1 MIDHTGIAIILVG
14 IGIIALLLVTLWNSA
29 RKNRELKRSQD
40 RLRLAAGVFEHAQ
53 EGILITNAKGEVVDV
68 NDTFLTLSGY
78 RREDVLGRNPR
89 FLSSGQQ
96 GKDFYASM
104 WHELTTIGTWRGEL
118 WNRRKDGS
126 LYIQR
131 TSISTVR
138 DSEGNPSHY
147 IGLSY
152 DVTALR
158 ESQDQLEQMAFF
170 DALTGLP
177 NRRLLADRLKQ
188 AIAQSTRTDNMLA
201 ICILDLDGF
210 KPVNDNWG
218 HAAGDRLLIEA
229 AARLTHAV
237 RTGDTVSRLGGD
249 EFVVLLNNI
258 THVDECEH
266 AAERIREALC
276 RPYLLTEG
284 EAEISASIGV
294 TLYPLDASDPDTL
307 IRHADQAMYAAKK
320 AGRNCF
326 QLFDAGGDRLTEARR
341 AATASVRQA
350 IDQNE
355 FLLYYQPK
363 VNMRTGTVI
372 GAEALL
378 RWQHPERGFLS
389 PAEFLPVVDFVGMQ
403 TALGDWVLRTAVC
416 QLSTW
421 AKAGHRLSVSI
432 NVAAEQLQVAGFV
445 DNLSKTLNDF
455 PDIGPDQIELELLET
470 AALHNLNEVSGVLDR
485 CRQLGVHFA
494 IDDFG
499 TGYSSLTYLKQLRAR
514 TLKIDQSFVRDMLED
529 PEDLAIVDGIIG
541 LASAFR
547 RQVVAEGVETIG
559 HGSLLLQ
566 LGCDLAQGYGIARP
580 MAADRL
586 VSWIAQ
592 WQQPAQWS
600 DTNAWSR
607 EDLPLLTMKTE
618 HHHWFNVFVTALDH
632 TPEEVSLSAGEIEW
646 PPLTPEECRFGR
658 WLANDGKRRYRHL
671 LAYHELEASHNAIH
685 LKAQELELLWRH
697 DPPAARARL
706 DELIACRD
714 HLLDALEELRV
725 MALGHH

>member
-1 MIDHTGIAIILVG
+1 MIDHKGMALILIGV
-14 IGIIALLLVTLWNSA
+14 GIIALLLVTLWNSA
-29 RKNRELKRSQD
+29 RKNRELERSRD

-53 EGILITNAKGEVVDV
+53 EGILITNAQGDVVDV

-96 GKDFYASM
+96 GKDFYANM
-104 WHELTTIGTWRGEL
+104 WHELTTIGTWRGEM
-118 WNRRKDGS
+118 WNRRKNGS

-177 NRRLLADRLKQ
+177 NRRMLADRLKQ
-188 AIAQSTRTDNMLA
+188 AIAQSTRTDKMLA

-229 AARLTHAV
+229 AARLTQAI

-350 IDQNE
+350 IDQDE

-403 TALGDWVLRTAVC
+403 TALGDWVLRTAVR
-416 QLSTW
+416 QLSAW
-421 AKAGHRLSVSI
+421 AKTGYRLSVSI

-445 DNLSKTLNDF
+445 DNLSKTLAEF
-455 PDIGPDQIELELLET
+455 PAVGPDQIELELLET
-470 AALHNLNEVSGVLDR
+470 AALHNLNEVAGVLDR

-541 LASAFR
+541 LAGAFR

-586 VSWIAQ
+586 VPWMEQ
-592 WQQPAQWS
+592 WRQPAQWN
-600 DTNAWSR
+600 DTNTWSR

-618 HHHWFNVFVTALDH
+618 HHHWFNVFVAALGH
-632 TPEEVSLSAGEIEW
+632 TPEEVASSAGEIEL
-646 PPLTPEECRFGR
+646 PPLNPQECRFGR

-685 LKAQELELLWRH
+685 VKAQELESLWRH
-697 DPPAARARL
+697 DPPAARVRL
-706 DELIACRD
+706 DELIACRN
-714 HLLDALEELRV
+714 HLLEALEELRV